1 MPTRP
6 TGDVR
11 SRPTLTLVA
20 VCIACGLLPAS
31 LTGTS
36 VALPDLGSDLHASLV
51 TVQWVVNAYNLTFAS
66 VMLVAGSLAD
76 LLGRRR
82 MFALGLTAFVLCT
95 AGAALASDVVVID
108 VLRGAAGVAAAM
120 VLTAATALLAQAYAG
135 EGQARAFGFLGSSF
149 GLGLALGP
157 SLSGL
162 LVGAWGWRS
171 VFLVHAAVAAAVL
184 LLRPLLTESRDPSA
198 SGVDYP
204 GAATFSGALAAFT
217 LAVVEGPQWGWSN
230 PLVLALGVLAVVLLA
245 AFVRIE
251 KRRKR
256 PMLELS
262 LLREPKFVAVSLMPV
277 LLAFG
282 FVCLLV
288 FLPSFFI
295 GVNGMSSGRAGLTM
309 LLLSGPVLALPVVSG
324 ALVRRVSTAVLLGS
338 SLLLVAGGAAWLTVL
353 DRHSTTLSIAGPLLV
368 IGTGVGIAFGLLD
381 GAAVGSVEPSRAG
394 MAAGLFNT
402 MRLTGEAVAIAGMG
416 SVLVSVTQHNLQHPD
431 GWNGGVGE
439 LANRVVQGEIT
450 SVADQVPAAQR
461 ADFTAFVSDSYTS
474 ALHTVLWLLA
484 AVCALGA
491 PLIMRMLRPAPAPH
505 PAGSADPGVK
515 EPITLG
521 EKSS

>member
-1 MPTRP
+1 MSTAS
-6 TGDVR
+6 TGAAR
-11 SRPTLTLVA
+11 SRPLLTLIA
-20 VCIACGLLPAS
+20 VCVSCGLLPAS

-36 VALPDLGSDLHASLV
+36 VALPDLGSDLDASLV

-82 MFALGLTAFVLCT
+82 MFTAGLVVFVLCT
-95 AGAALASDVVVID
+95 AGSALVSEVVVID
-108 VLRGAAGVAAAM
+108 VLRGAAGVGAAM
-120 VLTAATALLAQAYAG
+120 VLTAATALLAQSYDGAAR
-135 EGQARAFGFLGSSF
+135 ARAFGFLGSSF

-157 SLSGL
+157 SLSGF

-171 VFLVHAAVAAAVL
+171 VFLAHAAVAAAVL
-184 LLRPLLTESRDPSA
+184 LLRPALKESRDPRA
-198 SGVDYP
+198 VGVDYG
-204 GAATFSGALAAFT
+204 GATTFSGALFAFT
-217 LAVVEGPQWGWSN
+217 LALVEGPQLGWTH
-230 PLVLALGVLAVVLLA
+230 PLVLALAVLSVALMA

-251 KRRKR
+251 KRRAR

-262 LLREPKFVAVSLMPV
+262 LLREPKFAAVSLMPV

-295 GVNGMSSGRAGLTM
+295 GVNGMSSSRAGLTM

-324 ALVRRVSTAVLLGS
+324 VLTRRVSTSVLLGV

-353 DRHSTTLSIAGPLLV
+353 DQDATTAVLAGPLLV
-368 IGTGVGIAFGLLD
+368 IGTGVGISFGLLD
-381 GAAVGSVEPSRAG
+381 GAAVGSVDANRAG

-416 SVLVSVTQHNLQHPD
+416 SVLVSLTQSNLRGWSGGDVD
-431 GWNGGVGE
+431 G
-439 LANRVVQGEIT
+439 LANQVVQGEIG
-450 SVADQVPAAQR
+450 AAAKELPAAQQ
-461 ADFTAFVSDSYTS
+461 ADFTAFAADAYTD

-491 PLIMRMLRPAPAPH
+491 PLIMRMLRPAPAAEA
-505 PAGSADPGVK
+505 PAAADRDDTR
-515 EPITLG
+515 EPITMG
-521 EKSS
+521 ETS

>member
-6 TGDVR
+6 TGAVR
-11 SRPTLTLVA
+11 SRPVLTLIA
-20 VCIACGLLPAS
+20 VCVSCGLLPAS

-36 VALPDLGSDLHASLV
+36 VALPDLGADLHASLV

-82 MFALGLTAFVLCT
+82 MFTLGLAVFVLCT
-95 AGAALASDVVVID
+95 AGCALVSEVVLID
-108 VLRGAAGVAAAM
+108 VLRAVAGVGAAM
-120 VLTAATALLAQAYAG
+120 VLTAATALLAQAYDG
-135 EGQARAFGFLGSSF
+135 EARARAFGFLGSSF

-171 VFLVHAAVAAAVL
+171 VFLAHAAVAAAVL
-184 LLRPLLTESRDPSA
+184 LLRPLLNESSDPEA
-198 SGVDYP
+198 TGVDYP
-204 GAATFSGALAAFT
+204 GATTFSGALFALT
-217 LAVVEGPQWGWSN
+217 LALVEGPQMGWAH
-230 PLVLALGVLAVVLLA
+230 PLVLGLAVAAALLLVT
-245 AFVRIE
+245 FVRIE
-251 KRRKR
+251 KRRAR

-295 GVNGMSSGRAGLTM
+295 GVNGMSSQRAGLTM
-309 LLLSGPVLALPVVSG
+309 LLLSGPVLALPIISG
-324 ALVRRVSTAVLLGS
+324 LLARRFSAAVLLGV

-353 DRHSTTLSIAGPLLV
+353 NRGSDTASLAGPLLV
-368 IGTGVGIAFGLLD
+368 IGTGVGISFGLLD
-381 GAAVGSVEPSRAG
+381 GAAVGSVDASRAG

-416 SVLVSVTQHNLQHPD
+416 SVLVSITQHNLRHPSAWHD
-431 GWNGGVGE
+431 GVGE
-439 LANRVVQGEIT
+439 LANRVVQGEIG
-450 SVADQVPAAQR
+450 SVADRVPAAQR
-461 ADFTAFVSDSYTS
+461 AAFTAYVSDAYTS

-484 AVCALGA
+484 AVCAVGA
-491 PLIMRMLRPAPAPH
+491 PLIVLMLRRPAPAQRA
-505 PAGSADPGVK
+505 AGAEARDAK
-515 EPITLG
+515 EPITMG
-521 EKSS
+521 ETS

>member
-6 TGDVR
+6 AGAVR
-11 SRPTLTLVA
+11 SRPVLTLIA
-20 VCIACGLLPAS
+20 VCVSCGLLPAS

-82 MFALGLTAFVLCT
+82 MFTLGLAVFVLCT
-95 AGAALASDVVVID
+95 TGAALVSEVVWID
-108 VLRGAAGVAAAM
+108 VLRGAAGIGAAM
-120 VLTAATALLAQAYAG
+120 VLTAATALLAQAYDD
-135 EGQARAFGFLGSSF
+135 EGRARAFGFLGSSF

-171 VFLVHAAVAAAVL
+171 VFLAHAAVAAAVL
-184 LLRPLLTESRDPSA
+184 LLRPLLTESRDPGA
-198 SGVDYP
+198 QGVDYP
-204 GAATFSGALAAFT
+204 GATTFSGALFALT
-217 LAVVEGPQWGWSN
+217 LALVEGPQLGWAH
-230 PLVLALGVLAVVLLA
+230 PVVLGLAAAAVVLLV

-251 KRRKR
+251 KRRAR

-295 GVNGMSSGRAGLTM
+295 GVNGMSSQRAGLTM

-324 ALVRRVSTAVLLGS
+324 ALARRVSASVLLGV
-338 SLLLVAGGAAWLTVL
+338 SLLLVAAGAAWLTVL
-353 DRHSTTLSIAGPLLV
+353 DQHSTTLALAGPLLV
-368 IGTGVGIAFGLLD
+368 IGTGVGISFGLLD
-381 GAAVGSVEPSRAG
+381 GAAVGSVDASRAG

-416 SVLVSVTQHNLQHPD
+416 SVLVSITQHNLRHPS
-431 GWNGGVGE
+431 GWEGSVGE
-439 LANRVVQGEIT
+439 LANRVVQGEIA
-450 SVADQVPAAQR
+450 SVADKVPAPRR
-461 ADFTAFVSDSYTS
+461 ADFTVFVSDAYTS

-484 AVCALGA
+484 AVCAVGA
-491 PLIMRMLRPAPAPH
+491 PLIMRMLRPAPAGRTVRAEEGH
-505 PAGSADPGVK
+505 DAK
-515 EPITLG
+515 EPITMG
-521 EKSS
+521 ETS

>member
-1 MPTRP
+1 
-6 TGDVR
+6 
-11 SRPTLTLVA
+11 
-20 VCIACGLLPAS
+20 
-31 LTGTS
+31 

-51 TVQWVVNAYNLTFAS
+51 TVQWVVNAYNLTFAG

-82 MFALGLTAFVLCT
+82 MFTLGLGVFVLCT
-95 AGAALASDVVVID
+95 GGAALVSEVVLID
-108 VLRGAAGVAAAM
+108 ILRGAAGVGAAM
-120 VLTAATALLAQAYAG
+120 VLTAATALLAQAYDG
-135 EGQARAFGFLGSSF
+135 EGRARAFGFLGSSF

-171 VFLVHAAVAAAVL
+171 VFLAHAAVAAAVL
-184 LLRPLLTESRDPSA
+184 LLRPLLTESRDPEA
-198 SGVDYP
+198 GGVDYA
-204 GAATFSGALAAFT
+204 GATTFSGALLAFT
-217 LAVVEGPQWGWSN
+217 LALVEGPQLGWAH
-230 PLVLALGVLAVVLLA
+230 PVVLVLVVLAAALLA

-251 KRRKR
+251 KRRAR

-288 FLPSFFI
+288 FLPSYFI
-295 GVNGMSSGRAGLTM
+295 GVGGMSSQRAGLTM

-324 ALVRRVSTAVLLGS
+324 VLARKAGAALLLGV

-353 DRHSTTLSIAGPLLV
+353 DQDATTAAIAGPLLV
-368 IGTGVGIAFGLLD
+368 IGTGVGISFGLLD

-416 SVLVSVTQHNLQHPD
+416 SVLVSITRHNLGDPGVWQ
-431 GWNGGVGE
+431 GGTGE
-439 LANRVVQGEIT
+439 LANRVVQGEIDA
-450 SVADQVPAAQR
+450 VADKVPAGER
-461 ADFTAFVSDSYTS
+461 ADFTAFVSDAYTS

-484 AVCALGA
+484 AVCAVGA
-491 PLIMRMLRPAPAPH
+491 PLIMRMLRAAPERGADE
-505 PAGSADPGVK
+505 AGDRGAK
-515 EPITLG
+515 EPITMG
-521 EKSS
+521 ETS

>member
-6 TGDVR
+6 TGAVR
-11 SRPTLTLVA
+11 SRPVLTLIA
-20 VCIACGLLPAS
+20 VCVSCGLLPAS

-36 VALPDLGSDLHASLV
+36 VALPDLGGDLHASLV

-82 MFALGLTAFVLCT
+82 MFTLGLAVFVLCT
-95 AGAALASDVVVID
+95 AGAALVSDVVVID
-108 VLRGAAGVAAAM
+108 VLRAVAGVGAAM

-135 EGQARAFGFLGSSF
+135 DGQARAFGFLGSSF

-162 LVGAWGWRS
+162 LVGAWGWRA
-171 VFLVHAAVAAAVL
+171 VFLAHAAVAAAVL
-184 LLRPLLTESRDPSA
+184 LLRPLLTESRDPAA

-204 GAATFSGALAAFT
+204 GAMTFSGALFALT
-217 LAVVEGPQWGWSN
+217 LALVQGPQWGWAH
-230 PLVLALGVLAVVLLA
+230 PLVLALTVLAAVLLV

-251 KRRKR
+251 KRRAR

-262 LLREPKFVAVSLMPV
+262 LLREPKFVAVGLMPV

-295 GVNGMSSGRAGLTM
+295 GVNGMSSQRAGLTM

-324 ALVRRVSTAVLLGS
+324 ALARRVSTAMLLGV

-353 DRHSTTLSIAGPLLV
+353 DRDSTIVSIAGPLLV
-368 IGTGVGIAFGLLD
+368 IGTGVGISFGLLD
-381 GAAVGSVEPSRAG
+381 GAAVGSVDPSRAG

-416 SVLVSVTQHNLQHPD
+416 SVLVSLTRHNLGHPA
-431 GWNGGVGE
+431 GWKGSTGD
-439 LANRVVQGEIT
+439 LANRVVQGEVGT
-450 SVADQVPAAQR
+450 VARQVPATGR
-461 ADFTAFVSDSYTS
+461 AGFTAFVSDSYTS

-484 AVCALGA
+484 AVCAVGA
-491 PLIMRMLRPAPAPH
+491 PVIIRMLWPAPARR
-505 PAGSADPGVK
+505 AAEAEGQGAR
-515 EPITLG
+515 EPITMG
-521 EKSS
+521 ESS